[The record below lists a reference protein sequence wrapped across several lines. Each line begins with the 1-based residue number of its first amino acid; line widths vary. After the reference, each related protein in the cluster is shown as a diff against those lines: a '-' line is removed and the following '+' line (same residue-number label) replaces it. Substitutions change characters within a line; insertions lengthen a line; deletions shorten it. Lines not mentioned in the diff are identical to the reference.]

1 MTYIFIIENVAWA
14 ADRGTN
20 MNPTSNLNM
29 SLTPNKV
36 RETRWDVESIQ
47 TLPLNFYMHDEQ
59 EFALEINNDDE
70 ASYL

>member
-1 MTYIFIIENVAWA
+1 
-14 ADRGTN
+14 
-20 MNPTSNLNM
+20 M